1 MPVGVLFCKTDPPL
15 QKKMSP
21 KLRSKMSKPSTPEIV
36 PERTEC
42 VQNKIVKLAEDD
54 DSITVTYTLKL
65 TKDKVADD
73 ELNPHWREACW
84 AALLA
89 MRNLDDEVVIRP
101 GAYLD
106 EAFKE
111 FGKTDC
117 KTVNTCF
124 MAEALTQAMLT
135 KTYKE
140 YMATANQK

>member
-1 MPVGVLFCKTDPPL
+1 MPVGILFCKTTPPA
-15 QKKMSP
+15 QIKMSP
-21 KLRSKMSKPSTPEIV
+21 KLRSKKMSKPSTPELV
-36 PERTEC
+36 PE
-42 VQNKIVKLAEDD
+42 NKIVKLADDD

-65 TKDKVADD
+65 TKDKVVDD

-84 AALLA
+84 AALLS

-101 GAYLD
+101 GAHLD
-106 EAFKE
+106 EAFKD

-124 MAEALTQAMLT
+124 MAEALTQAMLS

-140 YMATANQK
+140 YMATASQKK

>member
-1 MPVGVLFCKTDPPL
+1 MPVGVLFCKNDPPL

-21 KLRSKMSKPSTPEIV
+21 KLRSKMSKPSTPE
-36 PERTEC
+36 
-42 VQNKIVKLAEDD
+42 NKIVKLAEDD

-65 TKDKVADD
+65 SKDKVVDD

-84 AALLA
+84 AALKS

-101 GAYLD
+101 GAHLD
-106 EAFKE
+106 EAFKD

-124 MAEALTQAMLT
+124 MAEALTQAMLS

-140 YMATANQK
+140 YMAERIQCASQK